1 MNKWILSTITIFIFF
16 IILFIN
22 LNNNSETTTRTNTD
36 LDNITNQEMEKVI
49 NENPDIHPMRIALA
63 NRYFDEINYSNAL
76 PHYMYVAENSNDN
89 ELKSF
94 ALSQIAWM
102 VFESSNIEVAIDYL
116 VEALRINKNS
126 IIAKSY
132 LGIIYLQNPST
143 RNDGREL
150 LNEIL
155 SSNKLSSEDRN
166 FVEDL
171 VSKYE
176 S

>member
-1 MNKWILSTITIFIFF
+1 MNKWILSSTAIFIFF
-16 IILFIN
+16 IVLFIN
-22 LNNNSETTTRTNTD
+22 LNNNSVATTRTNTD
-36 LDNITNQEMEKVI
+36 LENVTNEEMEKVI
-49 NENPDIHPMRIALA
+49 NDNPDIYPMRIALA

-76 PHYMYVAENSNDN
+76 PHYMYVAENSDDN

-102 VFESSNIEVAIDYL
+102 VFESNNIEVAIDYL
-116 VEALRINKNS
+116 DEALRINKNS

-132 LGIIYLQNPST
+132 LGIIYLQDPST
-143 RNDGREL
+143 RSDGRKL

-155 SSNKLSSEDRN
+155 SSNKLNSEDRN
-166 FVEDL
+166 FVEEL
-171 VSKYE
+171 VSQYE

>member
-1 MNKWILSTITIFIFF
+1 MNKWILSSTAIFIFF
-16 IILFIN
+16 IVLFIN
-22 LNNNSETTTRTNTD
+22 LNNNSIATTRTNTD
-36 LDNITNQEMEKVI
+36 LDNVTNEEMEKVI
-49 NENPDIHPMRIALA
+49 NDNPDIYPMRIALA

-102 VFESSNIEVAIDYL
+102 VFESNNIEVAIDYL
-116 VEALRINKNS
+116 DEALRINENS

-132 LGIIYLQNPST
+132 LGIIYLQDPIT
-143 RNDGREL
+143 RSDGREL

-166 FVEDL
+166 FVEEL
-171 VSKYE
+171 VSQYE

>member
-1 MNKWILSTITIFIFF
+1 MNKWILSSTAIFIFF
-16 IILFIN
+16 IVLFIN
-22 LNNNSETTTRTNTD
+22 LNNNSETFNRTNTD
-36 LDNITNQEMEKVI
+36 LDNVTNQEMEKVI
-49 NENPDIHPMRIALA
+49 NDNPDIHPMRIALA

-116 VEALRINKNS
+116 DEALRINENS

-132 LGIIYLQNPST
+132 LGIIYLQNPNT
-143 RNDGREL
+143 RSDGRDL

-166 FVEDL
+166 FVEEL
-171 VSKYE
+171 VSQYE

>member
-36 LDNITNQEMEKVI
+36 LDNVTNQEMEKVI
-49 NENPDIHPMRIALA
+49 NDNPDIHPMRIALA

-116 VEALRINKNS
+116 DEALRINENS

-132 LGIIYLQNPST
+132 LGIIYLQNPNT
-143 RNDGREL
+143 RSDGRDL

-155 SSNKLSSEDRN
+155 SSNKLSSEDRI
-166 FVEDL
+166 FVEEL
-171 VSKYE
+171 VSQYE